1 MSDKKSKKTTF
12 LYVEDNDHD
21 VTLVRHIFE
30 DRHGMELYVVKDGQE
45 AIDYLLGSYDYKDRA
60 KHPLPQVIL
69 LDLKMPRI
77 DGFQFL
83 GWLRK
88 HTDKS
93 LSRLPVIIMSTSD
106 EQRDIDKAYQ

>member
-21 VTLVRHIFE
+21 VT
-30 DRHGMELYVVKDGQE
+30 
-45 AIDYLLGSYDYKDRA
+45 
-60 KHPLPQVIL
+60 
-69 LDLKMPRI
+69 
-77 DGFQFL
+77 
-83 GWLRK
+83 

-106 EQRDIDKAYQ
+106 EQRDIDKAYQLGANAYLSKPINWNLFEERMKVLNLFWGEHAEKPSPP